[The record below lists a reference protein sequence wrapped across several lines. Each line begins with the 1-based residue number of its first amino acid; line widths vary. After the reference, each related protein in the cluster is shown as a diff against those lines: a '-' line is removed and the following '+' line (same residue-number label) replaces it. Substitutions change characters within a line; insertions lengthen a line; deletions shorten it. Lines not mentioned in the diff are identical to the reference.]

1 MSARGMYRAMFRFSA
16 LTAAGGSMLVLG
28 DCDPT
33 IQSTVESGLINVSTT
48 ALNSIMT
55 AILQVYTQDSTMWA
69 SGLLARALGF

>member
-1 MSARGMYRAMFRFSA
+1 MSARGMYRAMIRLSA
-16 LTAAGGSMLVLG
+16 LAAGGSLLILG

-33 IQSTVESGLINVSTT
+33 IQSTVESGIINVSTT

-55 AILQVYTQDSTMWA
+55 AILQVYTQDAAMWA